1 MNEEFLNKVNIIDK
15 SLSAPISK
23 VSCSGVGSDS
33 HPIVYLDL
41 STGKVI
47 SCPYCGTKFK
57 KK

>member
-1 MNEEFLNKVNIIDK
+1 MNEEFLNKVNIID
-15 SLSAPISK
+15 SSK
-23 VSCSGVGSDS
+23 VSCRGVGSDS